1 MLGKT
6 IDVGY
11 VLEIHS
17 QITDAERYRLLTS
30 EGPRNVLLLDTI
42 RKSRR
47 KFLKSWLQGDRF
59 SNWLVYTQLSGGGG
73 LCKTCILMQAH
84 LTHGSLANANFVKK
98 PCIDFKKFIE
108 KALSHRDAAYHR
120 EATLAAKN
128 FISSME
134 CGKDIYTCIDAGRA
148 KRTTENKKILTSIVK
163 TVLFCASNNIPLRG
177 HSADKGN
184 FMKLLQFRMDA
195 GDEALKKHFTQM
207 AGNAKYTSPTI
218 QNQILGIASTMVV
231 EEIVAEANESFISV
245 VADESCDISGKE
257 QLSIVLRYTK
267 DDKVNESFT
276 GFVAISSVSAE
287 SISAAILAYLSR
299 IGVDLRKLVGQGYD
313 GASTMAGYVSGVQKR
328 IRKKYPRAIFVHCA
342 AHCLNLVINDQ
353 SRVSIVRSTCDI
365 IRETIRFFRES
376 PKRRSSLGVNIPL
389 FSPTRWSQK
398 YKSIRIFKAN
408 FKLILDALALLM
420 RTRAVRHER
429 KLFP

>member
-1 MLGKT
+1 M
-6 IDVGY
+6 
-11 VLEIHS
+11 
-17 QITDAERYRLLTS
+17 
-30 EGPRNVLLLDTI
+30 
-42 RKSRR
+42 
-47 KFLKSWLQGDRF
+47 
-59 SNWLVYTQLSGGGG
+59 
-73 LCKTCILMQAH
+73 
-84 LTHGSLANANFVKK
+84 
-98 PCIDFKKFIE
+98 
-108 KALSHRDAAYHR
+108 
-120 EATLAAKN
+120 
-128 FISSME
+128 
-134 CGKDIYTCIDAGRA
+134 
-148 KRTTENKKILTSIVK
+148 TSIVK

-245 VADESCDISGKE
+245 AADESCDISGKE
-257 QLSIVLRYTK
+257 QLSIALRYTK
-267 DDKVNESFT
+267 GDKVNESFT
-276 GFVAISSVSAE
+276 GFVEMSSVSAE
-287 SISAAILAYLSR
+287 SISAAILAHLSR
-299 IGVDLRKLVGQGYD
+299 VGVDLRKLVEQGYD
-313 GASTMAGYVSGVQKR
+313 GASTMAGHVSGVQKR

-398 YKSIRIFKAN
+398 YKSNRIFKAN

-420 RTRAVRHER
+420 EDASESSFLESCPRKAWCNIRHMFDWAVLSTYGTTSAKASVCWSQCTFCEKSYCFSSER
-429 KLFP
+429 PRSRPGGLQHSCI

>member
-1 MLGKT
+1 MGKT
-6 IDVGY
+6 IDLGY

-30 EGPRNVLLLDTI
+30 EGPRNVLFLDTI
-42 RKSRR
+42 RQNRR
-47 KFLKSWLQGDRF
+47 KFLKSWLQDDSF

-84 LTHGSLANANFVKK
+84 LTHGSLANAAFVKK
-98 PCIDFKKFIE
+98 PCINFKKFVE
-108 KALSHRDAAYHR
+108 KALFHRDAAYHR
-120 EATLAAKN
+120 EVTLAAKN

-134 CGKDIYTCIDAGRA
+134 CGKDIYTCIAAGRA
-148 KRTTENKKILTSIVK
+148 KRTAENKKISTSIVK
-163 TVLFCASNNIPLRG
+163 TVVFCASNNIPLRG

-195 GDEALKKHFTQM
+195 GDEALKKHLAQM

-231 EEIVAEANESFISV
+231 EEIVAQANESFISV
-245 VADESCDISGKE
+245 VADESCNISGKE
-257 QLSIVLRYTK
+257 QLSLVLRYTK

-276 GFVAISSVSAE
+276 GFVEISSVSAE
-287 SISAAILAYLSR
+287 SISAAILAHLSR

-313 GASTMAGYVSGVQKR
+313 GASTMAGHVSGVQKR

-365 IRETIRFFRES
+365 IRETICFFRES
-376 PKRRSSLGVNIPL
+376 PKRR
-389 FSPTRWSQK
+389 
-398 YKSIRIFKAN
+398 
-408 FKLILDALALLM
+408 
-420 RTRAVRHER
+420 
-429 KLFP
+429 

>member
-1 MLGKT
+1 MLL
-6 IDVGY
+6 I
-11 VLEIHS
+11 
-17 QITDAERYRLLTS
+17 S

-42 RKSRR
+42 RQNRR
-47 KFLKSWLQGDRF
+47 KFLKSWLQDDRF

-84 LTHGSLANANFVKK
+84 LTHGSLANAAFVKK

-128 FISSME
+128 FISSVE
-134 CGKDIYTCIDAGRA
+134 CGKNIYTCIDAGRA
-148 KRTTENKKILTSIVK
+148 KRTAENKKIVTSIVK

-267 DDKVNESFT
+267 GDKVNESFT
-276 GFVAISSVSAE
+276 GFVEMSSVSAE
-287 SISAAILAYLSR
+287 SISAAILAHLSR

-313 GASTMAGYVSGVQKR
+313 GASTMAGHVSGVQKR

-353 SRVSIVRSTCDI
+353 SRVSIV
-365 IRETIRFFRES
+365 
-376 PKRRSSLGVNIPL
+376 
-389 FSPTRWSQK
+389 
-398 YKSIRIFKAN
+398 
-408 FKLILDALALLM
+408 
-420 RTRAVRHER
+420 
-429 KLFP
+429 